1 MMNPYVANLLY
12 SKRIDEEKNEDI
24 LINLD
29 APKNKNK
36 NKKLINDAEITLNK
50 KKLINDIDVDV
61 DVILNKKK

>member
-1 MMNPYVANLLY
+1 MNPYVANLLY

-50 KKLINDIDVDV
+50 KKL
-61 DVILNKKK
+61 KS